1 MLETK
6 LVDGLI
12 AVVGEANVSTD
23 ESSLRSI
30 GTNTYGVERLPLAVV
45 RPGSTGEVAAVV
57 KWAGERGVSLYLSS
71 RGMNLGYGSRVPPSE
86 NAVLLDLRRLNRILD
101 LDPSLGYVR
110 VEAGVSFGAL
120 QAHLAEHAPGVVL
133 TAIGGSAES
142 SLVGNLVERGL
153 GKGTYGDRF
162 LHACD
167 LEVVLADGS
176 IVRTGF
182 GRYAAARAAGVH
194 RWGLGP
200 AVDGI
205 FTQSTLGVVTQ
216 VTLWLQKKAT
226 YRASCV
232 FWTDDDDGAAA
243 LVDRIRELKLEG
255 TVTST
260 SLIANDV
267 RRMSFLRQYP
277 WAEMGGRTP
286 LSRDVR
292 VQLRT
297 VGAWCGDFT
306 LYAATRP
313 ILEGLRAR
321 ARDML
326 AGAVDGVAFSDENEP
341 LAPALRGSLDA
352 VDKLAAGALLPTSL
366 TPVYWRARTSPS
378 ECPDP
383 LRAGAGLLWFA
394 PAVPMRSEDASW
406 CAKTTERIVSDH
418 GFEPNMGFNCFSDRA
433 FDCTTL
439 VAFDRTIPGEDER
452 ARVCYRELVHTFA
465 ERGLFPY
472 RMPLGFEDALDPYR
486 GPGVSLRL
494 KQALDPMGI
503 FAGGRYVD

>member
-1 MLETK
+1 MLEAK
-6 LVDGLI
+6 SLNELVG
-12 AVVGEANVSTD
+12 VVGAEHVVSDEAALQSV
-23 ESSLRSI
+23 
-30 GTNTYGVERLPLAVV
+30 GANTYGIERRPVARVLPGSSAEVAEVV
-45 RPGSTGEVAAVV
+45 R
-57 KWAGERGVSLYLSS
+57 WAGRRGIVLYMSS

-86 NAVLLDLRRLNRILD
+86 NAVLLDLRRLNRIVELD
-101 LDPSLGYVR
+101 ATLGYVR
-110 VEAGVSFGAL
+110 VEAGVTFGAL

-133 TAIGGSAES
+133 TAIGGSSES

-182 GRYAAARAAGVH
+182 GRYAASRAAGIH

-216 VTLWLQKKAT
+216 ATLWLQRKAA

-232 FWTDDDDGAAA
+232 FWTDDEDGAAP

-260 SLIANDV
+260 SLIANDI

-277 WAEMGGRTP
+277 WQEMDGSTP
-286 LSRDVR
+286 LSQDVR
-292 VQLRT
+292 KKLRT

-306 LYAATRP
+306 LYAATKP

-321 ARDML
+321 AREVL
-326 AGAVDGVAFSDENEP
+326 AGAVDGMAFSDEDTVLP
-341 LAPALRGSLDA
+341 PALRGSLDA

-366 TPVYWRARTSPS
+366 TPVYWRARISPA

-394 PAVPMRSEDASW
+394 PAVPMRSEDALW
-406 CAKTTERIVSDH
+406 CLKTTERIVQEH

-439 VAFDRTIPGEDER
+439 LSYDRTIAGEDDR
-452 ARVCYRELVHTFA
+452 AHACYRELVRTFA

-472 RMPLGFEDALDPYR
+472 RMPLGFEDALDSYR

-494 KQALDPMGI
+494 KQALDPTGI
-503 FAGGRYVD
+503 FSGGRYVD